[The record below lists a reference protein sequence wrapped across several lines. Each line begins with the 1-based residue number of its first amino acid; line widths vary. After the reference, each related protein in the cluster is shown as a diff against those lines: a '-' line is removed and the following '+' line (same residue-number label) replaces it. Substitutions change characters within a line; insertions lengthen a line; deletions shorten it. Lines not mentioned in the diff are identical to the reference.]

1 MMRSMSTMYGRAG
14 WSVLLV
20 TFTGP
25 TAAWAQ
31 DGGTVAAQPG
41 ASAQLAAPA
50 ASSDTVGDII
60 VTAEK
65 RSTSINKVGLTIAAF
80 DSATLQKQGVASVKD
95 IAKLVPGLTYTESA
109 SSTPVYTLRGVG
121 FYETSLAGY
130 PDVSVYVDQVP
141 LQFPVLTTQAGLD
154 LERVEVIK
162 GPQGIL
168 FGQNSTGGA
177 INYVAAKPTE
187 AFHAGASV
195 SVGRFNRIE
204 GTGYLSGKIA
214 EDLTARLSFKVEN
227 GDPWQ
232 YSYTRNDKL
241 GKIRN
246 YVGRLLLD
254 WAPSDR
260 MTFTLNVNGWVN
272 KSDPQAGQYFNFRP
286 QIVQSRNLPILA
298 AIPFA
303 PENNR
308 AADWAFRLRGDENM
322 YQLSLRT
329 DYEIS
334 DDVTTTS
341 ITSYASY
348 NKDDV
353 DTNSGLSI
361 ANEEVAGHRGFI
373 RTFTQELRV
382 ANASANRLRWTVG
395 GNYEKSHV
403 YEFVEFR
410 YPFATL
416 ADTFGVN
423 ANNYYSNQHME
434 NYAAF
439 GNIDFDVLP
448 NLTIKGG
455 ARYTENRHKYLEC
468 NNDIGTGEYAAFF
481 SNLSSLL
488 SGKKVT
494 IPPGGCALLDQFTF
508 LPGPDNDHLNEHS
521 LSWRAGLDYRVHP
534 GTLLYVNISKGYKA
548 GGFSTLGA
556 STTKQLAP
564 VVQESL
570 LDYEAG
576 FKIQL
581 FDKRVQLNGAAF
593 YYDYAN
599 KQVRTKLID
608 PIFGVID
615 TLANVPKSS
624 VKGAEL
630 SIAARPAAG
639 LDLTA
644 SATYLD
650 AKVKQYIGVNGIG
663 TVANFAGTPLP
674 FSSKW
679 QTAATVDY
687 QWDLSGGYKASVGGT
702 LTYHSSTF
710 SVVGGGDVAR
720 VDPYALLDLRASVT
734 FPDQRL
740 QFSIWGRNVTDK
752 YYWTNVV
759 NVYDTSVRY
768 TGQPVT
774 YGATVSFKY

>member
-1 MMRSMSTMYGRAG
+1 MISKSVMYGG
-14 WSVLLV
+14 VCWSVLL
-20 TFTGP
+20 TAITGSS
-25 TAAWAQ
+25 AAWAQ
-31 DGGTVAAQPG
+31 NGGAAAAQADTSP
-41 ASAQLAAPA
+41 QPVTPP
-50 ASSDTVGDII
+50 SSDAVGDII

-65 RSTSINKVGLTIAAF
+65 RSTSINKVGLTISAF
-80 DSATLQKQGVASVKD
+80 DSATLQKQGVTSVKE

-187 AFHAGASV
+187 TFHAGASLGF
-195 SVGRFNRIE
+195 GRFNRVE
-204 GTGYLSGKIA
+204 GTGYVTGKIA
-214 EDLTARLSFKVEN
+214 DDLTARLSFKVEN

-232 YSYTRNDKL
+232 YSYTRNDRL
-241 GKIRN
+241 GKMRN
-246 YVGRLLLD
+246 YVGRLLID
-254 WAPSDR
+254 WVPSDR
-260 MTFTLNVNGWVN
+260 LKFTLNINGWIN
-272 KSDPQAGQYFNFRP
+272 RSDPQAGQYFNFRP
-286 QIVQSRNLPILA
+286 QLLQSKNSPILA

-303 PENNR
+303 PENDR
-308 AADWAFRLRGDENM
+308 AADWAFRLRGNENM
-322 YQLSLRT
+322 YQFSLRT

-334 DDVTTTS
+334 GNVTATS
-341 ITSYASY
+341 ITSYANY

-410 YPFATL
+410 YPLATL
-416 ADTFGVN
+416 ADVFGVT
-423 ANNYYSNQHME
+423 ANNYYSDQHME
-434 NYAAF
+434 NYAGF
-439 GNIDFDVLP
+439 GNIDFDILP
-448 NLTIKGG
+448 DVTIKGG
-455 ARYTENRHKYLEC
+455 ARYTENRHKYVEC

-488 SGKKVT
+488 SGTKVT
-494 IPPGGCALLDQFTF
+494 IPPGGCSLLDQFTF

-521 LSWRAGLDYRVHP
+521 LSWRGGLDYRVRP
-534 GTLLYVNISKGYKA
+534 GALLYVNISKGYKA

-556 STTKQLAP
+556 STTKQLEP

-576 FKIQL
+576 FKFQL

-630 SIAARPAAG
+630 SVAARPTEG
-639 LDLTA
+639 LDLTL

-679 QTAATVDY
+679 QTAATADY
-687 QWDLSGGYKASVGGT
+687 RWDLSGGYKASVGAT
-702 LTYHSSTF
+702 LTSHSSTF

-720 VDPYALLDLRASVT
+720 VDPYALLDIRAAVT
-734 FPDQRL
+734 SPDQRL
-740 QFSIWGRNVTDK
+740 QLSIWGRNVTDK

-774 YGATVSFKY
+774 YGATISFRY